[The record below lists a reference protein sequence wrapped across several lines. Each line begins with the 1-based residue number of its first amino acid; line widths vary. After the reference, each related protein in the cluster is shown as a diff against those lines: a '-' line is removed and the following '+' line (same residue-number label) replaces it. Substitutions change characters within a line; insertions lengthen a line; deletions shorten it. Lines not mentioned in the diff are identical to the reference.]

1 MNILHTNMKLLKDL
15 IRRDL
20 IRRGILRI
28 FPSPQK
34 VIVIVV
40 VIVSALLISCGS
52 QKTVTQTVTD
62 IRGDTVYINT
72 FQQDSVY
79 IYENKLIDRSRDTI
93 FIRDMSVEFRYRK
106 LTAPPLRI
114 VQRDSIPY
122 EVTVTEVKEIQ
133 RSLTLFD
140 KLCRACFWFLATC
153 MSLFI
158 AHKLR
163 R

>member
-1 MNILHTNMKLLKDL
+1 MKILHTKMKLLK
-15 IRRDL
+15 DL

-28 FPSPQK
+28 FPFPQK
-34 VIVIVV
+34 VIVIVI

-62 IRGDTVYINT
+62 IRRDSVYINT
-72 FQQDSVY
+72 FPQDRVY

-93 FIRDMSVEFRYRK
+93 FIRDKSVEFRYRK
-106 LTAPPLRI
+106 LTDPLRI

-122 EVTVTEVKEIQ
+122 EVTVTKVKEIQ

-140 KLCRACFWFLATC
+140 KLCRACFWFLTTC
-153 MSLFI
+153 LTLFI